1 MKKIEINKTNLAVT
15 MLLLLSII
23 IFINQILLFKKINN
37 IIPEN
42 KQAEVS
48 ISWFETEN
56 NQSSDEKSVK

>member
-1 MKKIEINKTNLAVT
+1 MKKIEINKRNLAVS

-23 IFINQILLFKKINN
+23 IFINQILLFKKINI

>member
-1 MKKIEINKTNLAVT
+1 MKKIEINKTNLAVS

-23 IFINQILLFKKINN
+23 IFINQILLFKKINI

>member
-56 NQSSDEKSVK
+56 N